1 MNEMLDQIDKLNYR
15 EYSSKILLNQA
26 RYKALQAQVNPHFLY
41 NTLNTMGAIAK
52 TKNCPELSTMCRALS
67 NIFRY
72 SLGMKEMQV
81 ALEEEIR
88 HVKNYMYIMRIRLQN
103 EIDFQI
109 EVEEQL
115 LLEKIPKMSL
125 QPLIENS
132 ILHGLKNKEGDKKI
146 ILWGGPREDHVVIT
160 VYDNGTGMDV
170 EEHEQ

>member
-1 MNEMLDQIDKLNYR
+1 
-15 EYSSKILLNQA
+15 
-26 RYKALQAQVNPHFLY
+26 
-41 NTLNTMGAIAK
+41 
-52 TKNCPELSTMCRALS
+52 MCRALS

-115 LLEKIPKMSL
+115 LLEKNT
-125 QPLIENS
+125 Q
-132 ILHGLKNKEGDKKI
+132 
-146 ILWGGPREDHVVIT
+146 
-160 VYDNGTGMDV
+160 DV
-170 EEHEQ
+170 TAAFD